1 MDSKQALRPGIFNI
15 EAFKKDEEALKRGAT
30 EEERFLYGLTSMK
43 GWQLLKEFK
52 ERVIAELYDANK
64 VAMSSGL
71 PFEEIGK
78 NAVVINLAEDIVNKI
93 INLVEDAKEACE
105 ADLNDKWRTQRRH

>member
-1 MDSKQALRPGIFNI
+1 MANQQALRPGIFNI
-15 EAFKKDEEALKRGAT
+15 EAFKKDEAALKRGAT
-30 EEERFLYGLTSMK
+30 EDERFLYGLTSMK

-52 ERVIAELYDANK
+52 QRVMGELYEANK
-64 VAMSSGL
+64 AAMSSGL

-78 NAVVINLAEDIVNKI
+78 NAVVINLAEDIVDRI

-105 ADLNDKWRTQRRH
+105 ADLNDK